1 MQLLNELRPV
11 DRFITQIPFP
21 LSSYERKLVTLLYQ
35 PLIGPEPIS
44 LYFQLWAEGE
54 DREEVNYSH
63 YHLMNSLGMSI
74 HAIFK
79 ARIALEAIGLIRTYK
94 KEDDQFR
101 YFAYDVM
108 PPLEARRFFDDPL
121 LSMFLFSKI
130 GEKTYRSLRQ
140 RFLPKG
146 VSKEGMEEVSRQFT
160 DVYKPIQQHMPAN
173 DFEQPIIE
181 KPIDIPFE
189 YREFD
194 FNLLFTSLSEAMIPH
209 RYLTPEIKECIA
221 KTAFTY
227 NFNALDMK
235 NVLILAIQDDD
246 TVSPSAIRKAASEF
260 YKLNVSKTPPEIAMM
275 NPSEEKFDE
284 NKGWGNRYEE
294 LVEYFEKTSMIE
306 VLKGVNNDQEPFE
319 QDIELFADLV
329 GKYEMEVPVV
339 NVLIHYVYLSSDL
352 GMNKKFVQTI
362 AANWRKKEIST
373 AAQAMREARDFIDK
387 KSPTTKKNPIEN
399 THQKFLLLQSAAH
412 NFYQTEVANKQK
424 IKTFEHLEAD
434 FIQLV
439 SKTEPITMLNLLSD
453 GKEPFSKDIKIV
465 KDFAAKYEFENP
477 VLNTLLHYAY
487 FISEGSLNAPFLEA
501 IASTWRK
508 NEVKTVEEA
517 IKVASNQRKSNAQK
531 YGKTSYS
538 GGAKKELPKWINSSE
553 KPSNLAQLEEL
564 ERQFKKNK

>member
-140 RFLPKG
+140 RFLPRG

-173 DFEQPIIE
+173 DFEHPIIE
-181 KPIDIPFE
+181 KPTDIPFH
-189 YREFD
+189 YSEFN
-194 FNLLFTSLSEAMIPH
+194 FQLLYSSLSEAMIPH
-209 RYLTPEIKECIA
+209 RHLTTEIKMCIA

-227 NFNALDMK
+227 NFTALDMK

-246 TVSPSAIRKAASEF
+246 TLSESAIRKAASEF
-260 YKLNVSKTPPEIAMM
+260 YKLNVSKTPPEIAMV

-284 NKGWGNRYEE
+284 NKGWGNKYEE

-306 VLKGVNNDQEPFE
+306 VLKGVNNGEEPFE
-319 QDIELFADLV
+319 QDIDLFADLA
-329 GKYEMEVPVV
+329 GKYKMKVPVV

-362 AANWRKKEIST
+362 AANWRKKGIST
-373 AAQAMREARDFIDK
+373 AAQAMSEARDFIDR
-387 KSPTTKKNPIEN
+387 KSPPKNVNPIEN
-399 THQKFLLLQSAAH
+399 THQKFLILQAAAH
-412 NFYQTEVANKQK
+412 NFYQTEIVNKEK
-424 IKTFEHLEAD
+424 IKTYTNLEAD
-434 FIQLV
+434 FTKLV
-439 SKTEPITMLNLLSD
+439 SETEPKVMLNLLSD
-453 GKEPFSKDIKIV
+453 GNEPFSKDVKIV
-465 KDFAAKYEFENP
+465 EGFVAKYEFEKP
-477 VLNTLLHYAY
+477 IINTLLHYAY
-487 FISEGSLNAPFLEA
+487 FTSEGSLNTAFLEA

-508 NEVKTVEEA
+508 NEVKTVGEA

-538 GGAKKELPKWINSSE
+538 GGVKKELPKWINSSE

>member
-130 GEKTYRSLRQ
+130 GEKTYRSLRH
-140 RFLPKG
+140 RFLPRG

-173 DFEQPIIE
+173 DFEQPMIE
-181 KPIDIPFE
+181 KPTDIPFH

-209 RYLTPEIKECIA
+209 RHLTPEIKECIA

-227 NFNALDMK
+227 HFNALDMK
-235 NVLILAIQDDD
+235 NVLILAIQDDE
-246 TVSPSAIRKAASEF
+246 TISQSAIRKAASEF

-275 NPSEEKFDE
+275 NPTEEKFDE
-284 NKGWGNRYEE
+284 HKVWGNRYEE

-306 VLKGVNNDQEPFE
+306 VLKGVNNNKEPFE
-319 QDIELFADLV
+319 QDVALFAELV
-329 GKYEMEVPVV
+329 GRYGMKVPVV

-373 AAQAMREARDFIDK
+373 AAQAMSEARDFIDK
-387 KSPTTKKNPIEN
+387 KSPATKKNPIEN
-399 THQKFLLLQSAAH
+399 IHQKFLLLQAAAH
-412 NFYQTEVANKQK
+412 TFYQAEIANKQK
-424 IKTFEHLEAD
+424 IKTYDHLEAD
-434 FIQLV
+434 FKQLV
-439 SKTEPITMLNLLSD
+439 SETDPMVMLNLLSD
-453 GKEPFSKDIKIV
+453 GKEPFSKDIRIV
-465 KDFAAKYEFENP
+465 KDFAAKYEFENA

-487 FISEGSLNAPFLEA
+487 FISEGSLNTPFLEA

-508 NEVKTVEEA
+508 NEVETVEEA

-538 GGAKKELPKWINSSE
+538 GGSKKELPKWINSSE